1 MSSQY
6 DVRDLLEL
14 MDRLRDPE
22 TGCPW
27 DLKQDYR
34 SIVPHTVEETYEVAD
49 AIERGDLEHLP
60 DELGDLLFQ
69 VVFYA
74 RLGKEE
80 ERFDFDAVVD
90 QVTRKLIRRHPH
102 IFPDGTMNSRPASV
116 EGMTDS
122 DVLVNWDRIKAE
134 EAKERGEGS
143 GGNGDA
149 PASQLDD
156 ITPGLPA
163 FQKAAKLQKRA
174 SKVGFDWP
182 DTGMVFAKLAEESRE
197 LRAAYSTMRDET
209 DTDAV
214 EDELGDLLFV
224 AVNLS
229 RFLGVDAEQ
238 ALRRSNRKFE
248 RRFRRMK
255 TMLND
260 AGVQLAG
267 QPVEQLELF
276 WQEAKQDSDADTP
289 KGA

>member
-1 MSSQY
+1 MTQCY
-6 DVRDLLEL
+6 EINDLLRL
-14 MDRLRDPE
+14 MDRLRDPA

-34 SIVPHTVEETYEVAD
+34 SVVPHTVEETYEVAD
-49 AIERGDLEHLP
+49 AIERGDLQHLP

-74 RLGKEE
+74 RLGQEE
-80 ERFDFDAVVD
+80 ERFDFASVVD

-102 IFPDGTMNSRPASV
+102 VFPDGTLDSEV
-116 EGMTDS
+116 VLEEGLTDS
-122 DVLVNWDRIKAE
+122 DVVANWERIKAQE
-134 EAKERGEGS
+134 KGRA
-143 GGNGDA
+143 GNARADSV
-149 PASQLDD
+149 ASQLDD

-163 FQKAAKLQKRA
+163 FQRAAKLQKRA
-174 SKVGFDWP
+174 AGVGFDWP
-182 DTGMVFAKLAEESRE
+182 ETAMVFDKLSEESCE
-197 LRAAYSTMRDET
+197 LRRAFELMRDAG

-238 ALRRSNRKFE
+238 ALRRANRKFE
-248 RRFRRMK
+248 RRFR
-255 TMLND
+255 TMESMLD
-260 AGVQLAG
+260 AEDTVMEG

-276 WQEAKQDSDADTP
+276 WRQAKARSDGDTHNP
-289 KGA
+289 